1 MTAPNNGSLNTH
13 TLGNLTR
20 SFALAKKGRT
30 DFNDLLVDS
39 VDETISEVLGARV
52 TRAFWYHYQ
61 AFLGI
66 TREEMPY
73 RLDTLFAS
81 LKGTFGVGGETLGR
95 MIVKKLYAKVNV
107 PLELKPNHS
116 LAEYVEELKQIL
128 AQDLMISTD
137 PKGESRVDS
146 EKEHEA

>member
-1 MTAPNNGSLNTH
+1 M
-13 TLGNLTR
+13 
-20 SFALAKKGRT
+20 AKKNRT

-39 VDETISEVLGARV
+39 VDEAISEVLGNKV

-66 TREEMPY
+66 TRDEMPY

-95 MIVKKLYAKVNV
+95 LIVKKLYAKANV
-107 PLELKPNHS
+107 PVELKLNHT
-116 LAEYVEELKQIL
+116 LADYVEELKQIL
-128 AQDLMISTD
+128 AQDLMTHSD
-137 PKGESRVDS
+137 
-146 EKEHEA
+146 KENEP